1 MSQIKGFKGFDRN
14 LKCRDTQYEIG
25 KTKTFN
31 GTPKLCEKGL
41 HFCEDPLDVLAYY
54 APCESRFA
62 EVLADGV
69 TDETED
75 DSKRVSKSLTIEAE
89 ISLAKLL
96 TTGISFRLSKHD
108 FANAPDK
115 AVGDNGAASATGDN
129 GAASATGERG
139 AASAM
144 GYRGAA
150 SATGDNG
157 AASATGDSGAASATG
172 DNGAAS
178 ATGYSG
184 AASATGD
191 RGAASAMGYRGA
203 ASATGEEGC
212 AVALGITGKALGA
225 KGCWITV
232 AEWKQDEKYVWHRID
247 VRTAKV
253 DGKKIKAETFYQ
265 LVGGKFKEVA

>member
-129 GAASATGERG
+129 GAASATGDWG
-139 AASAM
+139 AAA
-144 GYRGAA
+144 
-150 SATGDNG
+150 
-157 AASATGDSGAASATG
+157 
-172 DNGAAS
+172 
-178 ATGYSG
+178 
-184 AASATGD
+184 
-191 RGAASAMGYRGA
+191 AMGYRGA